1 MNLQERVYQ
10 AYVKLGDSFRPA
22 QGCYY
27 NVDKESGRA
36 ICCGMTALGIAEKD
50 VLLHATV
57 DASDVVAGNGFI
69 DIEYAI
75 ENRVQDYTLERM
87 YEEFSVDFVRGF
99 ERGFDNHHDI
109 ETLEDYTSEWGDNNL
124 NWNEFQEGHRQGL
137 ATFEYLVEK
146 GLFN

>member
-22 QGCYY
+22 QYSYY
-27 NVDKESGRA
+27 SIDKASGQA
-36 ICCGMTALGIAEKD
+36 YCCGMGALGIAEKR
-50 VLLHATV
+50 VLEDATV
-57 DASDVVAGNGFI
+57 DAEDVHAGNGFI
-69 DIEYAI
+69 DLEYAI

-87 YEEFSVDFVRGF
+87 VEEFSVDFVRGF

-109 ETLEDYTSEWGDNNL
+109 ETLADYIAEWGDNNL
-124 NWNEFQEGHRQGL
+124 NWNEFQEGHKQGL
-137 ATFEYLVEK
+137 ATFEYLVQK